1 MRYFEE
7 GTEVFLNSSHS
18 PSMYEGPFEEI
29 SKYQYTVC
37 GNKATTNYSK
47 ALVETDNMTLL
58 LDVLHC
64 QVQSYYRTTAALQ
77 HRLAQLFAADKA
89 PQVTSH

>member
-1 MRYFEE
+1 MRRFQNINILCD
-7 GTEVFLNSSHS
+7 FK
-18 PSMYEGPFEEI
+18 I
-29 SKYQYTVC
+29 SIYC
-37 GNKATTNYSK
+37 GGNKATTYYSK